1 MELVELEVGE
11 LGAGAEGHG
20 RAVAGGYGG
29 VGGVEVELA
38 GTALG
43 EDDGVGVEGAGK
55 AFGINDFE
63 AGHLAVF
70 ED

>member
-1 MELVELEVGE
+1 MELVELEIGE

-20 RAVAGGYGG
+20 GAVAGSHGG

-38 GTALG
+38 GSAAC
-43 EDDGVGVEGAGK
+43 DDHGVGFEGVGK

-63 AGHLAVF
+63 ARNGAVF